1 MSPRNRAQLQVIE
14 TEQNRAVTRLHHLI
28 RHREILR
35 AAFRGHWETISA
47 GAADADLERWAEGA
61 LELAF
66 VNAGP
71 ECQLAFWRMSVDLK
85 PELAL
90 KHLAD
95 FAHAAADI
103 CRGAG
108 AQAAL
113 ACLQALPA
121 AQRRLT
127 AASDVALWS
136 RGLARLAREA
146 PESVVAVASRTDI
159 ILQACDSSG
168 FETFIATGLKY
179 TRGDRARRRAFFTL
193 EDRLAAQVLEQAAGA
208 LTFSRNERI
217 LKAYATAL
225 WGRPPVLRGAVAP
238 PGGQLP
244 RRVNIAGGVVRIP
257 PVFRGTP
264 RSVLPQLFRA
274 CVAHASAHVALTRTR
289 FPIGSLKPL
298 QMALIGLVEDAR
310 VETLAMRAFP
320 GLRRLW
326 APFHVAGPSGVITA
340 PTLLARLARALF
352 DPQYADPD
360 GFVEK
365 GRALFAAEND
375 RLDDVSVSRQ
385 IGGLLGNDLGQMRVQ
400 FNARTYVVEPVYRD
414 DGLGLWDFGEQ
425 AQAQDDIV
433 ELTVDAARI
442 ERRDDAENPD
452 RRREEAEPAPD
463 AIGRARERTPDER
476 GPVLATY
483 PEWDCDAGTE
493 RPDWTTVRAAPVWPG
508 DAGAI
513 DTALDNIPAVRARI
527 RRLVRG
533 AKVGRHE
540 RLKRRSDG
548 PELDLDAAL
557 DAAIALRAADLPDD
571 RVFRTMARRKRD
583 LAVTILLD
591 VSESTR
597 DQVVTSGASVLD
609 VERLAV
615 ATLAEALAAL
625 DDPFALRAF
634 ASAGREDVRVFCLK
648 DFGEPYGAPVK
659 ARLAHLEPHL
669 STRLGT
675 ALRHAGAEIA
685 TMRSHRKL
693 ILVLTDGEPSD
704 IDVVDPRDLVEDAR
718 RAVLRLRSR
727 GIDVF
732 GVTLD
737 PSGAGSGAAVFGR
750 SQHMPVRRLEDL
762 PSRLAEL
769 YFRLARR

>member
-1 MSPRNRAQLQVIE
+1 MTPRNRAQLQVIE
-14 TEQNRAVTRLHHLI
+14 TEQDRAVTRLHHLI
-28 RHREILR
+28 RHREVLR
-35 AAFRGHWETISA
+35 AAFRDHWEAISA
-47 GAADADLERWAEGA
+47 GAADADLEQWAEGA

-85 PELAL
+85 SELAL
-90 KHLAD
+90 KDLAD
-95 FAHAAADI
+95 FARAAADI

-108 AQAAL
+108 AQAAHT
-113 ACLQALPA
+113 CLQALPA
-121 AQRRLT
+121 AQRRLP
-127 AASDVALWS
+127 AASDIALWS
-136 RGLARLAREA
+136 RGLIRLAREA

-159 ILQACDSSG
+159 ILQACDVSG
-168 FETFIATGLKY
+168 FESFIATGLRY
-179 TRGDRARRRAFFTL
+179 TRGNRARRRAFFTL

-208 LTFSRNERI
+208 LTFSSNERI

-238 PGGQLP
+238 PGGKLP

-257 PVFRGTP
+257 PVFRGAP
-264 RSVLPQLFRA
+264 KSVLPQLFRA
-274 CVAHASAHVALTRTR
+274 CVAHATAHVALTRTR

-326 APFHVAGPSGVITA
+326 TPFHVAEPTGVITA

-352 DPQYADPD
+352 DPQYVDPD

-365 GRALFAAEND
+365 GRALFAAERD

-400 FNARTYVVEPVYRD
+400 FNARTYLVEPVYRD

-425 AQAQDDIV
+425 AQAPDDIV
-433 ELTVDAARI
+433 ELMVDAARV
-442 ERRDDAENPD
+442 ERRDDADNPD
-452 RRREEAEPAPD
+452 RRREEAEPTPNAV
-463 AIGRARERTPDER
+463 GRPRERTPDER

-540 RLKRRSDG
+540 RLKRRRDG

-557 DAAIALRAADLPDD
+557 DAAIALRASDLPDD

-583 LAVTILLD
+583 LSVTILLD

-597 DQVVTSGASVLD
+597 DRVVTSGASVLD

-625 DDPFALRAF
+625 NDPFALRAF
-634 ASAGREDVRVFCLK
+634 ASAGRDDVRVFCLK
-648 DFGEPYGAPVK
+648 DFGEPYGTPVK

-685 TMRSHRKL
+685 IMRSHRKL

-718 RAVLRLRSR
+718 RAVLALRSR

-737 PSGAGSGAAVFGR
+737 PSGAGSGAVVFGR
-750 SQHMPVRRLEDL
+750 SHHMPVRRLEDL

>member
-1 MSPRNRAQLQVIE
+1 MVPPPRAQLQVIE
-14 TEQNRAVTRLHHLI
+14 TKQDRAVTRLHHLI
-28 RHREILR
+28 RQRETLR
-35 AAFRGHWETISA
+35 GAFRDFWDNIST
-47 GAADADLERWAEGA
+47 GATDTELERWAESA

-66 VNAGP
+66 VNAGA
-71 ECQLAFWRMSVDLK
+71 ECQLAFWQLSADLK
-85 PELAL
+85 SELKL
-90 KHLAD
+90 NELAD
-95 FAHAAADI
+95 FGGAAADI

-108 AQAAL
+108 SQSAL
-113 ACLQALPA
+113 ACLQSLRS
-121 AQRRLT
+121 AQRRLPSAT
-127 AASDVALWS
+127 DIALWS
-136 RGLARLAREA
+136 RALVLLAREA
-146 PESVVAVASRTDI
+146 PESVVAVASRTDM
-159 ILQACDSSG
+159 ILQDCDSAG
-168 FETFIATGLKY
+168 FETFITTGLKY

-193 EDRLAAQVLEQAAGA
+193 EDRMAAQVLEQAAGA
-208 LTFSRNERI
+208 LTLSRGERI

-225 WGRPPVLRGAVAP
+225 WGRPPVLRSAVAP

-244 RRVNIAGGVVRIP
+244 RRVNISGGVVRVP
-257 PVFRGTP
+257 PVFRGVPKTA
-264 RSVLPQLFRA
+264 LPHLFRA
-274 CVAHASAHVALTRTR
+274 CVAHATAHVALTRTR

-310 VETLAMRAFP
+310 VEALAMRAFP
-320 GLRRLW
+320 GLCRLW
-326 APFHVAGPSGVITA
+326 AAYHVAEPSGVVTA
-340 PTLLARLARALF
+340 PSLLARLARALF
-352 DPQYADPD
+352 DPNYADPD
-360 GFVEK
+360 GFVSK
-365 GRALFAAEND
+365 GRALFSAERD
-375 RLDDVSVSRQ
+375 RLEDISLSRR

-400 FNARTYVVEPVYRD
+400 FNARTYMVEPVYRD
-414 DGLGLWDFGEQ
+414 DGLGLWDFGDR
-425 AQAQDDIV
+425 APPQDDVV
-433 ELTVDAARI
+433 EMIVDAARLQ
-442 ERRDDAENPD
+442 RRDETDNPD
-452 RRREEAEPAPD
+452 RRRDEAEPAPE
-463 AIGRARERTPDER
+463 ATGRARERPPDER

-483 PEWDCDAGTE
+483 PEWDCDAETE
-493 RPDWTTVRAAPVWPG
+493 RPDWTTVRAAAVWPG

-513 DTALDNIPAVRARI
+513 DAALDNTPVVRSRI

-540 RLKRRSDG
+540 RLKRRNDG

-557 DAAIALRAADLPDD
+557 DAAIAFRAGDLPDE

-583 LAVTILLD
+583 LTVTILLD

-597 DQVVTSGASVLD
+597 DRVVSVGASVLD

-625 DDPFALRAF
+625 HDPFALRAF
-634 ASAGREDVRVFCLK
+634 ASAGRDDVRVFCLK
-648 DFGEPYGAPVK
+648 EFDEPYGAVVK

-685 TMRSHRKL
+685 SVRSHRKL

-718 RAVLRLRSR
+718 RAVLGLRSR

-737 PSGAGSGAAVFGR
+737 PSGAGSGAIVFGR

-762 PSRLAEL
+762 PARLAEL

>member
-1 MSPRNRAQLQVIE
+1 MTPRSRAQFQVIE
-14 TEQNRAVTRLHHLI
+14 TEQGRAVTRLHQLI
-28 RHREILR
+28 RQRDTLR
-35 AAFRGHWETISA
+35 GEFRGHWDAISA
-47 GAADADLERWAEGA
+47 GTDDADLERWAAGA
-61 LELAF
+61 LELAL

-71 ECQLAFWRMSVDLK
+71 ECQLAFWRISVDLK
-85 PELAL
+85 SAL
-90 KHLAD
+90 QLRELAD

-108 AQAAL
+108 SKATL
-113 ACLQALPA
+113 ACLQALPNA
-121 AQRRLT
+121 LRRLGR
-127 AASDVALWS
+127 ASEIVLWS
-136 RGLARLAREA
+136 RGLVRLAREG
-146 PESVVAVASRTDI
+146 PESVAAVACRTDM

-168 FETFIATGLKY
+168 FENFVASGLKY
-179 TRGDRARRRAFFTL
+179 TRGDRVRRRAFFTL
-193 EDRLAAQVLEQAAGA
+193 EDRLATQVLEQSAGA
-208 LTFSRNERI
+208 LIFSRNERV
-217 LKAYATAL
+217 LKAFATAL
-225 WGRPPVLRGAVAP
+225 WGRPPVLRGAIAP
-238 PGGQLP
+238 PGMQLP
-244 RRVNIAGGVVRIP
+244 RRVNIAGGVVRMP
-257 PVFRGTP
+257 PVFSGTP
-264 RSVLPQLFRA
+264 KGMLPQLFRA
-274 CVAHASAHVALTRTR
+274 CVAHATAHIALTRTR

-310 VETLAMRAFP
+310 VEMLAMRAFP

-326 APFHVAGPSGVITA
+326 APFHVAEPTEVITA

-352 DPQYADPD
+352 DPDYADPD
-360 GFVEK
+360 GFIKK
-365 GRALFAAEND
+365 GRALFAAERE

-425 AQAQDDIV
+425 AQAETDIF
-433 ELTVDAARI
+433 ELMVDAARF
-442 ERRDDAENPD
+442 ERRDDADNPD
-452 RRREEAEPAPD
+452 RRRNEVEPAPD
-463 AIGRARERTPDER
+463 AVGRARERAPDER

-483 PEWDCDAGTE
+483 PEWDCDAGIE
-493 RPDWTTVRAAPVWPG
+493 RPDWTTVRAASLWPG

-513 DTALDNIPAVRARI
+513 DAALDNIPALRARI

-533 AKVGRHE
+533 AKIGRHE

-548 PELDLDAAL
+548 PDLDLDAAL
-557 DAAIALRAADLPDD
+557 DAAVALRAAELPDD
-571 RVFRTMARRKRD
+571 RVFRTMARRQRD
-583 LAVTILLD
+583 LSVMILLD
-591 VSESTR
+591 TSESTR
-597 DQVVTSGASVLD
+597 DPVMPSGTSVLD

-615 ATLAEALAAL
+615 AALAEALAAL
-625 DDPFALRAF
+625 NDPFALRAF

-648 DFGEPYGAPVK
+648 DFGEPYGAAVK
-659 ARLAHLEPHL
+659 ARLAHLEPQL

-675 ALRHAGAEIA
+675 ALRHAGTEIA
-685 TMRSHRKL
+685 YVRSHRKL

-718 RAVLRLRSR
+718 RAVISLRER
-727 GIDVF
+727 GTDVF

>member
-1 MSPRNRAQLQVIE
+1 MSQRDRARLQVIE
-14 TEQNRAVTRLHHLI
+14 TEQDRAVTRLHHLI
-28 RHREILR
+28 RHRDALR
-35 AAFRGHWETISA
+35 VPFRNYWDTISA
-47 GAADADLERWAEGA
+47 GASDPDLDRWAEGA

-66 VNAGP
+66 VNVGA
-71 ECQLAFWRMSVDLK
+71 ECQLAFWRLSVDLRAD
-85 PELAL
+85 LSL
-90 KHLAD
+90 KDLAD
-95 FAHAAADI
+95 FAHGTADI
-103 CRGAG
+103 CRGGG

-113 ACLQALPA
+113 ACLEALPSA
-121 AQRRLT
+121 RRRLST
-127 AASDVALWS
+127 PGDIAVWS
-136 RGLARLAREA
+136 RALVRLAREA

-159 ILQACDSSG
+159 ILRDCDGAS
-168 FETFIATGLKY
+168 FENFIATGLKY
-179 TRGDRARRRAFFTL
+179 ARGDRARRRSFFTL

-208 LTFSRNERI
+208 LTFSRSERV

-225 WGRPPVLRGAVAP
+225 WGRPPVLRSTVAP

-244 RRVNIAGGVVRIP
+244 RRVNIADGVVRVP

-264 RSVLPQLFRA
+264 KDQLPQLLRA
-274 CVAHASAHVALTRTR
+274 CVAHATAHVTLTRTR
-289 FPIGSLKPL
+289 FPIGSLRPL
-298 QMALIGLVEDAR
+298 QMALVGLVEDAR

-326 APFHVAGPSGVITA
+326 APFHTAEPSGVITA

-352 DPQYADPD
+352 DPDYPDPD
-360 GFVEK
+360 GFVSK
-365 GRALFAAEND
+365 GRALFAAEAD
-375 RLDDVSVSRQ
+375 HLDDASLSRR

-414 DGLGLWDFGEQ
+414 DGLGLWDFGEH
-425 AQAQDDIV
+425 AQTPDDVI
-433 ELTVDAARI
+433 ELMIDAARI
-442 ERRDDAENPD
+442 DRRDEADDPD
-452 RRREEAEPAPD
+452 RRREEAKPSPNAV
-463 AIGRARERTPDER
+463 ARARQRNPDER
-476 GPVLATY
+476 GPVIASY
-483 PEWDCDAGTE
+483 PEWDCDAETE
-493 RPDWTTVRAAPVWPG
+493 RPDWTTVRAAPVWLG

-513 DTALDNIPAVRARI
+513 DAALDNIPAVRARI

-533 AKVGRHE
+533 AKIGRHE

-548 PELDLDAAL
+548 PDLDLDAVL
-557 DAAIALRAADLPDD
+557 DAAIALRADHLPDD
-571 RVFRTMARRKRD
+571 RVFRTMQRRKRD
-583 LAVTILLD
+583 LSVTILVD

-597 DQVVTSGASVLD
+597 DRALPSGASVLD
-609 VERLAV
+609 VEKLAV

-634 ASAGREDVRVFCLK
+634 ASAGREDVRLFCLK
-648 DFGEPYGAPVK
+648 DFGEPYGAAVK
-659 ARLAHLEPHL
+659 ARLAHLEPQL

-685 TMRSHRKL
+685 SVRSHRKL
-693 ILVLTDGEPSD
+693 ILVITDGEPSD

-718 RAVLRLRSR
+718 RAVLGLRSH

-762 PSRLAEL
+762 PARLAEL

>member
-1 MSPRNRAQLQVIE
+1 MDSRNRAQLRVIE
-14 TEQNRAVTRLHHLI
+14 TAQDRAVTRLHHLI
-28 RHREILR
+28 RHRDVLR
-35 AAFRGHWETISA
+35 AAFRDHWEVISA
-47 GAADADLERWAEGA
+47 GAADADLERWAQGA
-61 LELAF
+61 LALAS

-71 ECQLAFWRMSVDLK
+71 ECQLTFWRMSADFK
-85 PELAL
+85 SELAL
-90 KHLAD
+90 KDLAD
-95 FAHAAADI
+95 FALAVADI

-108 AQAAL
+108 SKAAL

-127 AASDVALWS
+127 TAGDIALWS
-136 RGLARLAREA
+136 RGLVRLARQA
-146 PESVVAVASRTDI
+146 PESVVAVASRTDM
-159 ILQACDSSG
+159 ILQDCDSAG
-168 FETFIATGLKY
+168 FENFIAAGLKY
-179 TRGDRARRRAFFTL
+179 TRGDRVRRRAFFTL
-193 EDRLAAQVLEQAAGA
+193 EDRFAAQVLEQAAGA
-208 LTFSRNERI
+208 LTFSRSERV

-225 WGRPPVLRGAVAP
+225 WGRPPVLRSAVAP

-244 RRVNIAGGVVRIP
+244 RRVSIGGGVVRIP

-264 RSVLPQLFRA
+264 KSALPQLFRA
-274 CVAHASAHVALTRTR
+274 CIAHATSHIALTPTR

-298 QMALIGLVEDAR
+298 QLALIGLVEDAR
-310 VETLAMRAFP
+310 VETLAIRAFP

-326 APFHVAGPSGVITA
+326 APFHVAEPTGVITA

-352 DPQYADPD
+352 DPEYADPD

-365 GRALFAAEND
+365 GRALFAAAKD
-375 RLDDVSVSRQ
+375 RFDDVCVSRQ

-414 DGLGLWDFGEQ
+414 DGLGLWDFGDQ
-425 AQAQDDIV
+425 APAQDDTV
-433 ELTVDAARI
+433 ELMVEAARI
-442 ERRDDAENPD
+442 ERRDEASKPD
-452 RRREEAEPAPD
+452 RRREEAEPAGN
-463 AIGRARERTPDER
+463 AVGRARDRPADER
-476 GPVLATY
+476 GPVVATY
-483 PEWDCDAGTE
+483 PEWDCDAETE
-493 RPDWTTVRAAPVWPG
+493 RPDWTTVRAAPVG
-508 DAGAI
+508 LGNADAI
-513 DTALDNIPAVRARI
+513 DAAMDDIPAVRARI

-533 AKVGRHE
+533 ARVGRHE

-557 DAAIALRAADLPDD
+557 DAAISLRAADLPDD

-583 LAVTILLD
+583 LSVTILLD

-597 DQVVTSGASVLD
+597 DRVAPSGASVLD

-625 DDPFALRAF
+625 NDPFALRAF

-648 DFGEPYGAPVK
+648 NFGEPYGVTVK
-659 ARLAHLEPHL
+659 ARLAHLRPQL
-669 STRLGT
+669 STRMGT

-718 RAVLRLRSR
+718 RAVISLRSR

>member
-1 MSPRNRAQLQVIE
+1 MNPRSRAQLQVIE
-14 TEQNRAVTRLHHLI
+14 TEQDRAVTRLHHLI
-28 RHREILR
+28 GQRDTLR
-35 AAFRGHWETISA
+35 SAFRDYWEAISA
-47 GAADADLERWAEGA
+47 GAADADLDRWAEGS

-71 ECQLAFWRMSVDLK
+71 DCQLAYWRMSADLK
-85 PELAL
+85 SALAL
-90 KHLAD
+90 RDLAD
-95 FAHAAADI
+95 FAHAVADI

-121 AQRRLT
+121 AWRRLT
-127 AASDVALWS
+127 TAGDIALWS
-136 RGLARLAREA
+136 RGLMRLAREA
-146 PESVVAVASRTDI
+146 PESVVAVASRTEI
-159 ILQACDSSG
+159 ILQDCDSSG

-179 TRGDRARRRAFFTL
+179 TRGNRARQRAFFTL

-225 WGRPPVLRGAVAP
+225 WGRPPVLRSAVAP

-264 RSVLPQLFRA
+264 RSVFPQLFRA
-274 CVAHASAHVALTRTR
+274 CVAHATAHVALTRTR

-298 QMALIGLVEDAR
+298 QMALIGLIEDAR
-310 VETLAMRAFP
+310 VETLAMGAFP

-326 APFHVAGPSGVITA
+326 APFHVAEPTGVITA
-340 PTLLARLARALF
+340 PTLLARLTRALF
-352 DPQYADPD
+352 DPEYVDSD
-360 GFVEK
+360 GFVSK
-365 GRALFAAEND
+365 GRALFAAEMD
-375 RLDDVSVSRQ
+375 HLDDLSLSRR

-425 AQAQDDIV
+425 AQAEEDVV
-433 ELTVDAARI
+433 ELMVDVARI
-442 ERRDDAENPD
+442 ERRNDADNPD
-452 RRREEAEPAPD
+452 RRRDEAEPSPNAV
-463 AIGRARERTPDER
+463 GRARERVPDER
-476 GPVLATY
+476 SPVIATY
-483 PEWDCDAGTE
+483 PEWDCDAATE

-508 DAGAI
+508 DAAAI

-548 PELDLDAAL
+548 PDLDLDAAL
-557 DAAIALRAADLPDD
+557 DAAIALRADDLPDD
-571 RVFRTMARRKRD
+571 RVFRTMQRRKRD
-583 LAVTILLD
+583 LSVTILLD

-597 DQVVTSGASVLD
+597 DRALPSGASVLD

-615 ATLAEALAAL
+615 AALAEALAAL
-625 DDPFALRAF
+625 NDPFALRAF
-634 ASAGREDVRVFCLK
+634 ASAGREDVRMYCLK
-648 DFGEPYGAPVK
+648 DFGEPYLAGVK

-685 TMRSHRKL
+685 SVRSHRKL

-704 IDVVDPRDLVEDAR
+704 IDVVDPRDLIEDAR
-718 RAVLRLRSR
+718 RAVLGLRSR
-727 GIDVF
+727 GVDVF

-750 SQHMPVRRLEDL
+750 SQHMPVQRLEDL
-762 PSRLAEL
+762 PARLAEL

>member
-1 MSPRNRAQLQVIE
+1 MNPRSRAQLQVIE
-14 TEQNRAVTRLHHLI
+14 AEPDRAVTRLHHLI
-28 RHREILR
+28 RHREALR
-35 AAFRGHWETISA
+35 GPFQDCWAALSA
-47 GAADADLERWAEGA
+47 GAEDAVLERWSEAA

-71 ECQLAFWRMSVDLK
+71 DCQLAFWRISSELK
-85 PELAL
+85 PALSLNELA
-90 KHLAD
+90 D
-95 FAHAAADI
+95 CAHAAADI

-113 ACLQALPA
+113 ASLQALPV
-121 AQRRLT
+121 AQRRLPSS
-127 AASDVALWS
+127 AEIALWA
-136 RGLARLAREA
+136 RGLIRLAREA
-146 PESVVAVASRTDI
+146 PESVVAVASRTDM
-159 ILQACDSSG
+159 ILQACDAPG
-168 FETFIATGLKY
+168 FETFIASGLKL

-208 LTFSRNERI
+208 LTFSRSERI

-238 PGGQLP
+238 PDGQLP
-244 RRVNIAGGVVRIP
+244 RRVNIAGGVVRVP
-257 PVFRGTP
+257 PVFRGVPKTG
-264 RSVLPQLFRA
+264 LPQLFRA
-274 CVAHASAHVALTRTR
+274 CVAHATAHVALTRTQ
-289 FPIGSLKPL
+289 FPTGSLKPL
-298 QMALIGLVEDAR
+298 QMALIGLLEDAR
-310 VETLAMRAFP
+310 VEALAMRAFP

-326 APFHVAGPSGVITA
+326 APFHAAEPSVVITA
-340 PTLLARLARALF
+340 PTLMARLARALF
-352 DPQYADPD
+352 DPDYADPD
-360 GFVEK
+360 GFVQK
-365 GRALFAAEND
+365 GRALFDAAAG
-375 RLDDVSVSRQ
+375 RLDDVGLSRQ

-400 FNARTYVVEPVYRD
+400 FNARTYVVEPLYRD
-414 DGLGLWDFGEQ
+414 DGLGLWDFGDR
-425 AQAQDDIV
+425 AAPQDEVV
-433 ELTVDAARI
+433 EMTVEAARLD
-442 ERRDDAENPD
+442 RRDDADNPD
-452 RRREEAEPAPD
+452 RRREEAEPSPEAV
-463 AIGRARERTPDER
+463 GRARERAPDER
-476 GPVLATY
+476 GPVIATY
-483 PEWDCDAGTE
+483 PEWDCDAATE
-493 RPDWTTVRAAPVWPG
+493 RPDWTTVRAAPLWPG
-508 DAGAI
+508 DAAAI
-513 DTALDNIPAVRARI
+513 DTALDQVPALRSRI

-540 RLKRRSDG
+540 RLKRRTDG

-557 DAAIALRAADLPDD
+557 DAAIALRANDLPDE
-571 RVFRTMARRKRD
+571 RIFRTMMRRRRD

-597 DQVVTSGASVLD
+597 DRVAASGASVLD
-609 VERLAV
+609 TERLAV
-615 ATLAEALAAL
+615 GALAEALAAL
-625 DDPFALRAF
+625 NDPFALRAF

-648 DFGEPYGAPVK
+648 DFDEPYGAPVK
-659 ARLAHLEPHL
+659 ARLAHLEPQL

-685 TMRSHRKL
+685 ALRSHRKL

-718 RAVLRLRSR
+718 RAALALRSR

-737 PSGAGSGAAVFGR
+737 PSGSGSGAAVFAR

-762 PSRLAEL
+762 PARLAEL

>member
-1 MSPRNRAQLQVIE
+1 MNLRNRAQLHVIE
-14 TEQNRAVTRLHHLI
+14 TEQDCAVTRLHHLI
-28 RHREILR
+28 RHREVLR
-35 AAFRGHWETISA
+35 AAFRDHWEAISA

-71 ECQLAFWRMSVDLK
+71 ECQLAFWRTSVDLK
-85 PELAL
+85 SELPL
-90 KHLAD
+90 KDLAD

-113 ACLQALPA
+113 ACFQALPA

-127 AASDVALWS
+127 AASDIALWS
-136 RGLARLAREA
+136 RGLVRLAREA
-146 PESVVAVASRTDI
+146 PESVVAVASRTDM

-168 FETFIATGLKY
+168 FENFIATGLKY
-179 TRGDRARRRAFFTL
+179 THGDRARRRAFFTL
-193 EDRLAAQVLEQAAGA
+193 EDRAAAQVLEQSAGA
-208 LTFSRNERI
+208 LTFSHNERI

-225 WGRPPVLRGAVAP
+225 WGGPPVLRGAVAP
-238 PGGQLP
+238 PGGNLP

-264 RSVLPQLFRA
+264 KSMLPQLFRA
-274 CVAHASAHVALTRTR
+274 CVAHATAHVALTRTR

-310 VETLAMRAFP
+310 VETLAMRSFP

-326 APFHVAGPSGVITA
+326 APFHVAAPTGVITA

-352 DPQYADPD
+352 DPEYADSD

-365 GRALFAAEND
+365 GRALFAAEKD
-375 RLDDVSVSRQ
+375 RLEDVSVSRQ

-414 DGLGLWDFGEQ
+414 DGLGLWDFGDQ

-433 ELTVDAARI
+433 ELTVDAARV
-442 ERRDDAENPD
+442 ERDDDADHPD
-452 RRREEAEPAPD
+452 RRREEAEPAPN
-463 AIGRARERTPDER
+463 AVGRARERAPDER

-540 RLKRRSDG
+540 RQKRRSDG

-557 DAAIALRAADLPDD
+557 DAAIALRADELPDD

-597 DQVVTSGASVLD
+597 DRVVTSGASVLD

-625 DDPFALRAF
+625 HDPFALRAF
-634 ASAGREDVRVFCLK
+634 ASAGRDDVRVFCLK

-718 RAVLRLRSR
+718 RAVLSLRSR

>member
-1 MSPRNRAQLQVIE
+1 MSLRRRAQLSVIE
-14 TEQNRAVTRLHHLI
+14 TEQDRAVTRLHHLI
-28 RHREILR
+28 RHRETLR
-35 AAFRGHWETISA
+35 AAFRDHWEAISP
-47 GAADADLERWAEGA
+47 GADDAELDRWAEA
-61 LELAF
+61 SLELAF

-71 ECQLAFWRMSVDLK
+71 DCQVTFWRLSADLK
-85 PELAL
+85 SAL
-90 KHLAD
+90 TLRELAD
-95 FAHAAADI
+95 FGRAAADI

-113 ACLQALPA
+113 ACLQSLPS
-121 AQRRLT
+121 AQRRLPST
-127 AASDVALWS
+127 AEIALWS
-136 RGLARLAREA
+136 RGLVRLAREA
-146 PESVVAVASRTDI
+146 PESVVAVASRTDM
-159 ILQACDSSG
+159 ILQDCDSSG

-208 LTFSRNERI
+208 LTFSRGERV

-225 WGRPPVLRGAVAP
+225 WGHPPVLRSAVAP
-238 PGGQLP
+238 PGGQLA
-244 RRVNIAGGVVRIP
+244 RRVNISGGVVRVP
-257 PVFRGTP
+257 PVFRGVP
-264 RSVLPQLFRA
+264 KSALPHLFRA
-274 CVAHASAHVALTRTR
+274 AVAHATAHVALTRTR
-289 FPIGSLKPL
+289 FPVGSLKPL
-298 QMALIGLVEDAR
+298 QMALIGLIEDAR
-310 VETLAMRAFP
+310 IEALAMRAFP

-326 APFHVAGPSGVITA
+326 TPYHVAEPSGVITA
-340 PTLLARLARALF
+340 PTLMARLARALF
-352 DPQYADPD
+352 DPDYADPD
-360 GFVEK
+360 GFVNK
-365 GRALFAAEND
+365 GRALFAAERD
-375 RLDDVSVSRQ
+375 HLDDITLSRR

-414 DGLGLWDFGEQ
+414 DGLGLWDFGDR
-425 AQAQDDIV
+425 AAPQDDVV
-433 ELTVDAARI
+433 EVMVDSVRM
-442 ERRDDAENPD
+442 ERRDDADNPD
-452 RRREEAEPAPD
+452 RRRQEAEPEPQAT
-463 AIGRARERTPDER
+463 GRARERAADER
-476 GPVLATY
+476 GAVLGTY

-513 DTALDNIPAVRARI
+513 DVALDQIPVVRSRI

-533 AKVGRHE
+533 ARIGRHE
-540 RLKRRSDG
+540 RQKRRRDG

-557 DAAIALRAADLPDD
+557 DAAIALRARDLPDE
-571 RVFRTMARRKRD
+571 RIFRTMVRRRRD

-597 DQVVTSGASVLD
+597 DRVAASGACVLD

-615 ATLAEALAAL
+615 AALAEALAAL
-625 DDPFALRAF
+625 HDPFALRAF

-648 DFGEPYGAPVK
+648 DFDEPYGIDVK

-675 ALRHAGAEIA
+675 ALRHTGAEIA
-685 TMRSHRKL
+685 AVRSHRKL

-718 RAVLRLRSR
+718 RAVLSLRGR

-737 PSGAGSGAAVFGR
+737 PSGSGSGAAVFGR

-762 PSRLAEL
+762 PTRLAEL

>member
-1 MSPRNRAQLQVIE
+1 MSPRNRTQLQVIE
-14 TEQNRAVTRLHHLI
+14 TEQDRAVTRLHHLI
-28 RHREILR
+28 RHRDALR
-35 AAFRGHWETISA
+35 AGFRDHWDAISA

-71 ECQLAFWRMSVDLK
+71 ECQLAFWRMSVNLK

-90 KHLAD
+90 KDLAD

-108 AQAAL
+108 ARAAL

-127 AASDVALWS
+127 AASDIAQWS
-136 RGLARLAREA
+136 RGLIRLAREA
-146 PESVVAVASRTDI
+146 PESVVAVASRTDM
-159 ILQACDSSG
+159 ILEACDSSG
-168 FETFIATGLKY
+168 FEAFIATGLKY

-193 EDRLAAQVLEQAAGA
+193 EDRLSAQVLEQAAGS

-225 WGRPPVLRGAVAP
+225 WGRPPILRGAVVP

-257 PVFRGTP
+257 PVFPGIP

-274 CVAHASAHVALTRTR
+274 GVAHATAHVALTRTR
-289 FPIGSLKPL
+289 FPIGLLKPL
-298 QMALIGLVEDAR
+298 QIALIGLVEDAR

-326 APFHVAGPSGVITA
+326 APFHVAEPTGVVTA

-360 GFVEK
+360 GLVEK
-365 GRALFAAEND
+365 GRALFVAEKD

-442 ERRDDAENPD
+442 ERRDEADNPD
-452 RRREEAEPAPD
+452 RRREEAEPALN
-463 AIGRARERTPDER
+463 AVMRARERAPDER

-540 RLKRRSDG
+540 RLKRRNDG

-583 LAVTILLD
+583 LSVTILLD

-597 DQVVTSGASVLD
+597 DRVVTLGASVLD

-625 DDPFALRAF
+625 NDPFALRAF

-648 DFGEPYGAPVK
+648 DFGERYDAHIK

-704 IDVVDPRDLVEDAR
+704 IDVADPRDLVEDAR
-718 RAVLRLRSR
+718 RAVLTLRSR

-762 PSRLAEL
+762 PARLAGL

>member
-1 MSPRNRAQLQVIE
+1 MSPRSRAQLQVIE
-14 TEQNRAVTRLHHLI
+14 TEQDRAVARLHHLI
-28 RHREILR
+28 RHREALR
-35 AAFRGHWETISA
+35 GPFQDYWAAVSA
-47 GAADADLERWAEGA
+47 GAEDAALDRWSEAA

-71 ECQLAFWRMSVDLK
+71 DCHLAFWRISSELK
-85 PELAL
+85 SELPL
-90 KHLAD
+90 QELAD

-113 ACLQALPA
+113 ASFQALPV
-121 AQRRLT
+121 AQRRLPSS
-127 AASDVALWS
+127 AEIALWA
-136 RGLARLAREA
+136 RGLIRLAREA
-146 PESVVAVASRTDI
+146 PESVVAVASRTDM
-159 ILQACDSSG
+159 ILQACDAAG
-168 FETFIATGLKY
+168 FESFIASGLKL

-208 LTFSRNERI
+208 LTFSRSERV

-225 WGRPPVLRGAVAP
+225 WGRPPVLRSAVAP
-238 PGGQLP
+238 LGGQLP

-257 PVFRGTP
+257 PVFRGVPKTA
-264 RSVLPQLFRA
+264 LPQLFRA
-274 CVAHASAHVALTRTR
+274 CVAHATAHVALTRTR

-298 QMALIGLVEDAR
+298 QIALIGLVEDAR
-310 VETLAMRAFP
+310 VEAVAMRSFP

-326 APFHVAGPSGVITA
+326 APFHVAEPSGVITA
-340 PTLLARLARALF
+340 PTLMARLARALF
-352 DPQYADPD
+352 DPDYADPD
-360 GFVEK
+360 GFVQK
-365 GRALFAAEND
+365 GRALFEAEAGH
-375 RLDDVSVSRQ
+375 LDDVGLSRQ
-385 IGGLLGNDLGQMRVQ
+385 VGGLLGNDLGQMRVQ
-400 FNARTYVVEPVYRD
+400 FNARTYVVEPLYRD
-414 DGLGLWDFGEQ
+414 DGLGLWDFGDRSPP
-425 AQAQDDIV
+425 QDEVV
-433 ELTVDAARI
+433 EMMIEAARLD
-442 ERRDDAENPD
+442 RRDDADNPD
-452 RRREEAEPAPD
+452 RRREEAEPSPEAV
-463 AIGRARERTPDER
+463 GRARERAPDER
-476 GPVLATY
+476 GPVIATY

-493 RPDWTTVRAAPVWPG
+493 RPDWTTVRAAPLWPG
-508 DAGAI
+508 DANAI
-513 DTALDNIPAVRARI
+513 DAALDQIPALRSRI

-540 RLKRRSDG
+540 RLKRRTDG

-557 DAAIALRAADLPDD
+557 DAAIALRAGDLPDE
-571 RVFRTMARRKRD
+571 RIFRTMMRRRRD

-597 DQVVTSGASVLD
+597 DRVAASGATVLD
-609 VERLAV
+609 TERLAV

-625 DDPFALRAF
+625 NDPFALRAF
-634 ASAGREDVRVFCLK
+634 ASAGRDDVRVFCLK
-648 DFGEPYGAPVK
+648 DFDEPYGASVK
-659 ARLAHLEPHL
+659 ARLAHLEPQL

-675 ALRHAGAEIA
+675 ALRHAGAEIGA
-685 TMRSHRKL
+685 LRSLRKL

-718 RAVLRLRSR
+718 RAVLSLRSR

-762 PSRLAEL
+762 PARLAEL

>member
-14 TEQNRAVTRLHHLI
+14 AEPDRAVTRLHHLI
-28 RHREILR
+28 RHREALR
-35 AAFRGHWETISA
+35 GPFQDCWAALSA
-47 GAADADLERWAEGA
+47 GAEDAVLERWSEAA

-71 ECQLAFWRMSVDLK
+71 DCQLAFWRISGELK
-85 PELAL
+85 SALSLNELA
-90 KHLAD
+90 D
-95 FAHAAADI
+95 CAHAAADI

-113 ACLQALPA
+113 ASLQALPV
-121 AQRRLT
+121 AQRRLPSS
-127 AASDVALWS
+127 AEIALWA
-136 RGLARLAREA
+136 RGLIRLAREA
-146 PESVVAVASRTDI
+146 PESVVAVASRTDM
-159 ILQACDSSG
+159 ILQACDAPG
-168 FETFIATGLKY
+168 FETFIASGLKL

-208 LTFSRNERI
+208 LTFSRSERI

-244 RRVNIAGGVVRIP
+244 RRVNIAGGVVRVP
-257 PVFRGTP
+257 PVFRGVPKTG
-264 RSVLPQLFRA
+264 LPQLFRA
-274 CVAHASAHVALTRTR
+274 CVAHATAHVALTRTQ

-298 QMALIGLVEDAR
+298 QMALIGLLEDAR
-310 VETLAMRAFP
+310 VEALAMRAFP

-326 APFHVAGPSGVITA
+326 APFHVAEPSGVITA
-340 PTLLARLARALF
+340 PTLMARLARALF
-352 DPQYADPD
+352 DPDYADPD
-360 GFVEK
+360 GFVQK
-365 GRALFAAEND
+365 GRALFDAAAG
-375 RLDDVSVSRQ
+375 RLDDVGLSRQ

-400 FNARTYVVEPVYRD
+400 FNARTYVVEPLYRD
-414 DGLGLWDFGEQ
+414 DGLGLWDFGDR
-425 AQAQDDIV
+425 AAPQDEVV
-433 ELTVDAARI
+433 EMTVEAARLD
-442 ERRDDAENPD
+442 RRDDADNPD
-452 RRREEAEPAPD
+452 RRREEAEPSPEAV
-463 AIGRARERTPDER
+463 GRARERAPDER
-476 GPVLATY
+476 GPVIATY
-483 PEWDCDAGTE
+483 PEWDCDAATE
-493 RPDWTTVRAAPVWPG
+493 RPDWTTVRAAPLWPG
-508 DAGAI
+508 DAAAI
-513 DTALDNIPAVRARI
+513 DTALDQVPALRSRI

-540 RLKRRSDG
+540 RLKRRTDG

-557 DAAIALRAADLPDD
+557 DAAIALRANDLPDE
-571 RVFRTMARRKRD
+571 RIFRTMMRRRRD

-597 DQVVTSGASVLD
+597 DRVAASGASVLD
-609 VERLAV
+609 TERLAV
-615 ATLAEALAAL
+615 AALAEALAAL
-625 DDPFALRAF
+625 NDPFALRAF

-648 DFGEPYGAPVK
+648 DFDEPYGAPVK
-659 ARLAHLEPHL
+659 ARLAHLEPQL

-685 TMRSHRKL
+685 ALRSHRKL

-718 RAVLRLRSR
+718 RAVLALRSR

-750 SQHMPVRRLEDL
+750 GQHMPVRRLEDL
-762 PSRLAEL
+762 PARLAEL

>member
-1 MSPRNRAQLQVIE
+1 MSLRRRAQLSVIE
-14 TEQNRAVTRLHHLI
+14 TEQDRAVTRLHHLI
-28 RHREILR
+28 RHRETLR
-35 AAFRGHWETISA
+35 AAFRDHWEAISP
-47 GAADADLERWAEGA
+47 GADDAELDRWAEA
-61 LELAF
+61 SLELAF

-71 ECQLAFWRMSVDLK
+71 DCQVTFWRLSADLK
-85 PELAL
+85 SAL
-90 KHLAD
+90 TLRELAD
-95 FAHAAADI
+95 FGRAAADI

-113 ACLQALPA
+113 ACLQSLPS
-121 AQRRLT
+121 AQRRLPST
-127 AASDVALWS
+127 AEIALWS
-136 RGLARLAREA
+136 RGLVRLAREA
-146 PESVVAVASRTDI
+146 PESVVAVASRTDM
-159 ILQACDSSG
+159 ILQDCDSSG

-208 LTFSRNERI
+208 LTFSRGERV

-225 WGRPPVLRGAVAP
+225 WGHPPVLRSAVAP
-238 PGGQLP
+238 PGGQLA
-244 RRVNIAGGVVRIP
+244 RRVNISGGVVRVP
-257 PVFRGTP
+257 PVFRAVP
-264 RSVLPQLFRA
+264 KSALPHLFRA
-274 CVAHASAHVALTRTR
+274 AVAHATAHVALTRTR
-289 FPIGSLKPL
+289 FPVGSLKPL
-298 QMALIGLVEDAR
+298 QMALIGLIEDAR
-310 VETLAMRAFP
+310 IEALAMRAFP

-326 APFHVAGPSGVITA
+326 TPYHVAEPSGVITA
-340 PTLLARLARALF
+340 PTLMARLARALF
-352 DPQYADPD
+352 DPDYADPD
-360 GFVEK
+360 GFVNK
-365 GRALFAAEND
+365 GRALFAAERD
-375 RLDDVSVSRQ
+375 HLDDITLSRR

-414 DGLGLWDFGEQ
+414 DGLGLWDFGDR
-425 AQAQDDIV
+425 AAPQDDVV
-433 ELTVDAARI
+433 EVMVDSVRM
-442 ERRDDAENPD
+442 ERRDDADNPD
-452 RRREEAEPAPD
+452 RRRQEAEPEPQAT
-463 AIGRARERTPDER
+463 GRARERAADER
-476 GPVLATY
+476 GAVLGTY

-513 DTALDNIPAVRARI
+513 DVALDQIPVVRSRI

-533 AKVGRHE
+533 ARIGRHE
-540 RLKRRSDG
+540 RQKRRRDG

-557 DAAIALRAADLPDD
+557 DAAIALRARDLPDE
-571 RVFRTMARRKRD
+571 RIFRTMVRRRRD

-597 DQVVTSGASVLD
+597 DRVAASGACVLD

-615 ATLAEALAAL
+615 AALAEALAAL
-625 DDPFALRAF
+625 HDPFALRAF

-648 DFGEPYGAPVK
+648 DFDEPYGIDVK

-675 ALRHAGAEIA
+675 ALRHTGAEIA
-685 TMRSHRKL
+685 AVRSHRKL

-718 RAVLRLRSR
+718 RAVLSLRGR

-737 PSGAGSGAAVFGR
+737 PSGSGSGAAVFGR

-762 PSRLAEL
+762 PARLAEL

>member
-35 AAFRGHWETISA
+35 AAFRDHWETISA

-71 ECQLAFWRMSVDLK
+71 ECQVAFWRMSVDLK

-238 PGGQLP
+238 PGAQLP

-320 GLRRLW
+320 GLHRLW